1 MTTDTPTGTPP
12 TMEQLSALYAD
23 PRHELLS
30 EITKVLESSRIWA
43 GMEYTYHPLHPTK
56 YLPLLA
62 KVKEELRTLAYEHG
76 CYDPNVVAKVL
87 G

>member
-1 MTTDTPTGTPP
+1 
-12 TMEQLSALYAD
+12 MEQLQQLYQD
-23 PRHELLS
+23 PRHALLS
-30 EITKVLESSRIWA
+30 EMVRVLEGSRIWG
-43 GMEYTYHPLHPTK
+43 GMDWTYHPIHPHR

-76 CYDPNVVAKVL
+76 VYDPNAVAKVL